1 MTAFKRKLKASSELL
16 MVSSSLHC
24 KVLSITPEEE
34 TALKREPVSL
44 GAMSCRSV
52 DRA

>member
-16 MVSSSLHC
+16 MVSSSLHS